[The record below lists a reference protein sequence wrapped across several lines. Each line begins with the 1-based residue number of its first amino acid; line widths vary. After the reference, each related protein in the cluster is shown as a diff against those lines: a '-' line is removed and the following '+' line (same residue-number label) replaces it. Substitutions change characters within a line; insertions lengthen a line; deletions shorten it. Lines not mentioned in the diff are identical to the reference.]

1 MEDFQ
6 LKVTI
11 PSDEDGCVLFRCPHC
26 GELFKVSVESCEDD
40 SVLDI
45 HCPLC
50 GVTADNFL
58 TQDVIDLALAKTAN
72 VFMPELE
79 KLLKKELG
87 GTGNNLVSFDVKME
101 HDEEPEI
108 PIHQVI
114 EALQKVTC
122 KDCGRI
128 SKVSPALAMSS
139 YTCPY
144 CGIGQF
150 NGFRE
155 DRVAKAAL

>member
-1 MEDFQ
+1 MKDLQ

-26 GELFKVSVESCEDD
+26 GELFKVSAESYEDD

-50 GVTADNFL
+50 GITADNFL

-72 VFMPELE
+72 AFMPELE

-87 GTGNNLVSFDVKME
+87 GMGNDFISFDVKAE

-108 PIHQVI
+108 PIRQAT

-122 KDCGRI
+122 KDCKHI

-150 NGFRE
+150 NGF
-155 DRVAKAAL
+155 

>member
-1 MEDFQ
+1 MESFQ

-11 PSDEDGCVLFRCPHC
+11 PSNEDGCILLRCPRC
-26 GELFKVSVESCEDD
+26 GELFKVAVDNYEDD

-50 GVTADNFL
+50 GITAGNFL

-72 VFMPELE
+72 AVMPELE
-79 KLLKKELG
+79 KELKRELG
-87 GTGNNLVSFDVKME
+87 KMGNGLISFDVKMDY
-101 HDEEPEI
+101 DEEPEK
-108 PIHQVI
+108 PIQQAI

-122 KDCGRI
+122 KDCERV

-150 NGFRE
+150 NGF
-155 DRVAKAAL
+155 

>member
-1 MEDFQ
+1 MDSLQFNIS
-6 LKVTI
+6 T

-26 GELFKVSVESCEDD
+26 GELFKVAVDEYRSD

-50 GVTADNFL
+50 GLISDGFF
-58 TQDVIDLALAKTAN
+58 TQDVIDLALSKTAN
-72 VFMPELE
+72 VVMPKLE
-79 KLLKKELG
+79 ELLKKELG
-87 GTGNNLVSFDVKME
+87 GMDNDLISFSVKTNHE
-101 HDEEPEI
+101 KEPEI
-108 PIHQVI
+108 PIRQAV

-122 KDCGRI
+122 KDCKRK

-150 NGFRE
+150 NGF
-155 DRVAKAAL
+155 

>member
-1 MEDFQ
+1 MKDLQ

-26 GELFKVSVESCEDD
+26 GELFKVSAESYEDD

-50 GVTADNFL
+50 GITADNFL

-72 VFMPELE
+72 AFMSELE

-87 GTGNNLVSFDVKME
+87 GMGNDFISFDVKAE

-108 PIHQVI
+108 PIRQAT

-122 KDCGRI
+122 KDCKRI

-150 NGFRE
+150 NGF
-155 DRVAKAAL
+155 

>member
-1 MEDFQ
+1 MEDLQ

-11 PSDEDGCVLFRCPHC
+11 PSDEDGCVLFCCPHC
-26 GELFKVSVESCEDD
+26 GELFKVSVESYEDD

-50 GVTADNFL
+50 GISADNFL
-58 TQDVIDLALAKTAN
+58 TEDAIGLALAKTTNA
-72 VFMPELE
+72 FMPELE

-87 GTGNNLVSFDVKME
+87 GMGNDFISFDVKME
-101 HDEEPEI
+101 HEEEPEI
-108 PIHQVI
+108 PIRQAV
-114 EALQKVTC
+114 EALQKVSC
-122 KDCGRI
+122 KDCKRI
-128 SKVSPALAMSS
+128 SKVSPALVMSS

-150 NGFRE
+150 NGF
-155 DRVAKAAL
+155 

>member
-1 MEDFQ
+1 MEDLQ
-6 LKVTI
+6 LRVTI
-11 PSDEDGCVLFRCPHC
+11 PADEDGCILLRCPHC
-26 GELFKVSVESCEDD
+26 SELFKATADSCEDD
-40 SVLDI
+40 SVLDF

-50 GVTADNFL
+50 GLTADNFL

-72 VFMPELE
+72 AVMPKLE
-79 KLLKKELG
+79 KQLKRELAK
-87 GTGNNLVSFDVKME
+87 TRNDLVSFDVKMDY
-101 HDEEPEI
+101 DEEPET
-108 PIHQVI
+108 PIQQTV

-122 KDCGRI
+122 KDCKRM

-150 NGFRE
+150 NGS
-155 DRVAKAAL
+155 